1 MSHTVS
7 RTTKPAASFIGETLP
22 FDLAPEDRQVFQTM
36 FNRFPGMVH
45 LGARIDLAD
54 DHLVDVHVDEIKPF
68 HLGGMGTQAVNG
80 AMISAL
86 FDCAL
91 GVAGVIHLGA
101 WKNEG
106 RYGTIDLSVQFLRP
120 FFGEQLHARAG
131 VVKKAA
137 KIAFARAELLDAHGR
152 CCSTATAIIA
162 GG

>member
-1 MSHTVS
+1 MTIIDNAQTV
-7 RTTKPAASFIGETLP
+7 AASFIGETLP
-22 FDLAPEDRQVFQTM
+22 FELGAEDRLAFQDV
-36 FNRFPGMVH
+36 FNRFPGMIH
-45 LGARIDLAD
+45 LGARIDLSHS
-54 DHLVDVHVDEIKPF
+54 HLVDVHVDEIKPH

-120 FFGEQLHARAG
+120 FFGASLKARAG
-131 VVKKAA
+131 VVKRAA
-137 KIAFARAELLDAHGR
+137 KIAFARAELHDEQGR